1 MYSRT
6 IGDEEHTFG
15 VSGKLIM
22 NALVMY
28 DHQTRTLWSQFL
40 RKGVEGELKG
50 VELDVIPVTQTTW
63 ATWKELHPDTKVMST
78 GGLGR
83 YDNYNGYYMSNR
95 NGVIGQSF
103 EDDRLNNK
111 QLVVGVDFNGVTKA
125 YPTATL
131 LNNPVVN
138 DDVGGQPAL
147 VYMDGPTGTA
157 LVFDRTVD
165 GRTLTFSIDGEENG
179 IQTKLVDEETG
190 TIWSAFSG
198 LAVKGELSGTRL
210 ERLPSHLSFWFA
222 WTDWYRDTELYTG

>member
-50 VELDVIPVTQTTW
+50 VELDVVPVTQTTW

-78 GGLGR
+78 GGLGT
-83 YDNYNGYYMSNR
+83 YDNYNGYYMSDR
-95 NGVIGQSF
+95 RGVIGQAF
-103 EDDRLNNK
+103 EDDRLADK

-131 LNNPVVN
+131 LNSPVVN

-165 GRTLTFSIDGEENG
+165 GRTLTFSIGRRAERNSD
-179 IQTKLVDEETG
+179 KTG
-190 TIWSAFSG
+190 
-198 LAVKGELSGTRL
+198 
-210 ERLPSHLSFWFA
+210 
-222 WTDWYRDTELYTG
+222 

>member
-40 RKGVEGELKG
+40 RKGVEGELKD
-50 VELDVIPVTQTTW
+50 VELDVVPVTQTTW
-63 ATWKELHPDTKVMST
+63 GTWKELHPDTKVMST
-78 GGLGR
+78 GGLGGF
-83 YDNYNGYYMSNR
+83 DNYNGYYSSSR
-95 NGVIGQSF
+95 PGVIGEAF
-103 EDDRLNNK
+103 EDDRLDTK
-111 QLVVGVDFNGVTKA
+111 ALVVGVDFNGVTKA
-125 YPTATL
+125 YPTSRL
-131 LNNPVVN
+131 INNPVLN
-138 DDVGGQPAL
+138 DDVGGQATL
-147 VYMDGPTGTA
+147 VYMDSSTGTA

-165 GRTLTFSIDGEENG
+165 DRVLTFSLDGEPNG

-198 LAVKGELSGTRL
+198 LAVKGELSGARL

-222 WTDWYRDTELYTG
+222 WTDWYRDTELYAG